1 MKIPKYVLDL
11 IVKRQRYA
19 EKAMNASVD
28 LQTWLDDNNI
38 QIEEYDAVG
47 GSETF
52 ANPYNSACRVMN
64 AILQKE

>member
-38 QIEEYDAVG
+38 QLEEYDAVG

-52 ANPYNSACRVMN
+52 ANPYNSARRVMN